1 MSNNTL
7 NNKFECEICGKIYKR
22 HSGLENHVLKIKES
36 NNMRPT
42 AYELPERAI
51 EETRQALVYHI
62 KEKLKQNSRYV
73 GGVRVMVSC
82 TESQFFGVFKGH
94 IHDYYPKTGNYKC
107 IFKGVNSYYTLSNV
121 LKDDNWGI
129 KYFLQQQKT
138 FVLSYQQSPN
148 PNDPD
153 PLQESDPLQELNPLQ
168 EPDPLQESD
177 PLQEPYKKRMSG
189 NWEHDP
195 LQVQNRASMH
205 IAKKRRIFKPKPIQI
220 VICWK
225 RKTKSDARS
234 ILYSSGFIVINFTI
248 SRTRVI
254 ENFYQRIDEN

>member
-1 MSNNTL
+1 
-7 NNKFECEICGKIYKR
+7 
-22 HSGLENHVLKIKES
+22 
-36 NNMRPT
+36 MRPT

-73 GGVRVMVSC
+73 GGVRVM
-82 TESQFFGVFKGH
+82 
-94 IHDYYPKTGNYKC
+94 C

-189 NWEHDP
+189 NC
-195 LQVQNRASMH
+195 S
-205 IAKKRRIFKPKPIQI
+205 
-220 VICWK
+220 
-225 RKTKSDARS
+225 
-234 ILYSSGFIVINFTI
+234 
-248 SRTRVI
+248 
-254 ENFYQRIDEN
+254 